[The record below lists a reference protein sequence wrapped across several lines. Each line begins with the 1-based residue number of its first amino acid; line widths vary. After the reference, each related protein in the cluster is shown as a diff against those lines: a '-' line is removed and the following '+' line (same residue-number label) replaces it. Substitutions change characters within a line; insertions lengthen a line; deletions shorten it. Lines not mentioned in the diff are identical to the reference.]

1 MQVPDLMVKVP
12 GSSMGAA
19 KVSAWYI
26 ARLIRERGN
35 GAGQVMTKGGEGGGS
50 PRASAEW
57 MDDSGTRSRRSECG

>member
-1 MQVPDLMVKVP
+1 MGKVP

-35 GAGQVMTKGGEGGGS
+35 GAGQVMTKGGEVGES